1 MENEKTIDWEW
12 VKKELLYKER
22 IRPGSGNGVG
32 DTLLAYTEEA
42 LKKAA
47 SLVDPNSVIAKRRI
61 ARIEQASI
69 ELDGNITFSGRH
81 LPAYIDGAGEICAF
95 LVTIGDAVE
104 REASALMAKGDSLR
118 GYLLDRAGSFAVESL
133 AGSTENRLREAYGL
147 EERSVSMRMSP
158 GYCDWPIE
166 EQGVLAKVLDF
177 SSIGVRLTE
186 KFMMQPKKSIS
197 AIVAIGAKGV
207 FTSSRSQCGICDL
220 KDCSYRRGNA

>member
-1 MENEKTIDWEW
+1 MKNENIIDWEW
-12 VKKELLYKER
+12 VKKELLDKER
-22 IRPGSGNGVG
+22 IRPGSCNGAG
-32 DTLLAYTEEA
+32 DAIYAYSEEA
-42 LKKAA
+42 LKKTA
-47 SLVDPNSVIAKRRI
+47 SLVCPDSVIAKRRI
-61 ARIEQASI
+61 VKIGRASL
-69 ELDGNITFSGRH
+69 ELDGNITFSGKH
-81 LPAYIDGAGEICAF
+81 LPLYINGAGEICAF

-104 REASALMAKGDSLR
+104 REASALMAKGDYLR

-133 AGSTENRLREAYGL
+133 AASTENRLREAYGL

-166 EQGVLAKVLDF
+166 EQDILTKVLDF